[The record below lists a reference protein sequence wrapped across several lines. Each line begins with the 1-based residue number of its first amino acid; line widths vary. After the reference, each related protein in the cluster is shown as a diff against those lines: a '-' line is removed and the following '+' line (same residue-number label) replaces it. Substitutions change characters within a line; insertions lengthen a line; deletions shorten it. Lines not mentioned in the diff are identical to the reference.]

1 MTTNAAIPV
10 MIMGNS
16 LHHGGAE
23 RFTSRLIC
31 GLQREKVRPRLV
43 VLREEVSYDLPED
56 VPLDVLGY
64 QSGKDLPK
72 AVMGLRRLMK
82 RHRPAVILGTGSAVN
97 TVIGLALK
105 TMTHRPAWI
114 ARIDITLFRRDLRL
128 RRMVLGRLLPSA
140 DAIVAN
146 SKGLRDELART
157 YPKNRHKITCI
168 YNPVGFE
175 QLDRHAREPARWSS
189 CQKIPLLATVGRA
202 HSSKGWEFLIEV
214 FGYLHA
220 SIPCELVMCGDGP
233 LLEKLRA
240 KAQKMT
246 SGRRIHL
253 LGRCDNPFAILSQ
266 ADLFLLASE
275 AEGLPNALIEA
286 QGLGVC
292 AVSNRCDHGPDE
304 IIVHGRT
311 GMLVDGHDASQWL
324 AAIRKLLSD
333 NALRRRM
340 GAKAR
345 KIARMRFD
353 ARRRCRQW
361 QDLLLSVSEQKRRSG
376 KRDST
381 TTRKAGG
388 LGFRP

>member
-1 MTTNAAIPV
+1 MTTPAAIPV

-16 LHHGGAE
+16 LHQGGAE

-31 GLQREKVRPRLV
+31 GLQRERLSIRLV
-43 VLREEVSYDLPED
+43 LLREEISYDLPED
-56 VPLDVLGY
+56 LPLDVLGY

-82 RHRPAVILGTGSAVN
+82 RHQPAVILGTGSAVN

-105 TMTHRPAWI
+105 TMGHRPAWI
-114 ARIDITLFRRDLRL
+114 ARIDITLFRRGLKL

-140 DAIVAN
+140 DVIVAN
-146 SKGLRDELART
+146 SKGLRDELTRT
-157 YPKNRHKITCI
+157 YPKIRHKISCI

-175 QLDRHAREPARWSS
+175 QLDRHAQEPARWPPSR
-189 CQKIPLLATVGRA
+189 KLPLLATVGRA
-202 HSSKGWEFLIEV
+202 HPSKGWEFLLEV
-214 FGYLHA
+214 FGHLHA

-233 LLEKLRA
+233 LLEELRA
-240 KAQKMT
+240 KTQQMT

-253 LGRCDNPFAILSQ
+253 LGHCDNPFAILAR

-304 IIVHGRT
+304 IIVHGET
-311 GMLVDGHDASQWL
+311 GMLVDGHNASQWL

-333 NALRRRM
+333 NALRERM
-340 GAKAR
+340 GVKAR
-345 KIARMRFD
+345 KIVRMRFD
-353 ARRRCRQW
+353 ARRRCQQW
-361 QDLLLSVSEQKRRSG
+361 QDLLLSVSEQNQRSG
-376 KRDST
+376 K
-381 TTRKAGG
+381 
-388 LGFRP
+388 P